1 VEKEEGVVRKG
12 LVVHSVSCG
21 FPHVIADEMPAR
33 RPQDVLS
40 KDTKGGSMEVGTG
53 GAGGGGWRVL
63 RVVRNTLVVLPDEP
77 VGTCIQ
83 PGANCDFH
91 GTQLRLSLSSPLSP
105 STVVDV
111 SLSDTPEEMGG
122 KGGAGRGGKRVA
134 VLRSRSCVGF
144 NPQDFSCTQ
153 EWAVS
158 HDGTKVPMTLMH
170 RKDLVRDGSRPALLI
185 VYGCYG
191 QCIDTD
197 FDVGRLV
204 LMERGWSVVLCHVRG
219 GGELGAQWHA
229 GGKGVDKLNSA
240 HDLRACV
247 DWVANSAKLSCPSRI
262 SLHTSSAGGLVVGA
276 FLNMFQ
282 GLVGAAVVKVPFVD
296 MANTMLDPSLPLTV
310 HEYDE
315 WGSAKDPQVAVPVSF
330 FFYPTFSQ
338 KHVRYSIARA
348 LSLSHFLTL
357 WLSPPPALSLLLS
370 PFSVSESLS
379 VSPPL
384 SHTPS
389 LLFCISLSRARSS
402 SLLEG
407 K

>member
-1 VEKEEGVVRKG
+1 
-12 LVVHSVSCG
+12 
-21 FPHVIADEMPAR
+21 
-33 RPQDVLS
+33 
-40 KDTKGGSMEVGTG
+40 MEVGGG
-53 GAGGGGWRVL
+53 GAGGGGWGVL

-111 SLSDTPEEMGG
+111 SLSDPPEEMGG

-144 NPQDFSCTQ
+144 NPQDFSCSQ

-158 HDGTKVPMTLMH
+158 HDGTKVPMTIMH

-219 GGELGAQWHA
+219 GGELGARWHA

-247 DWVANSAKLSCPSRI
+247 DWVANSAKLSSPSRI
-262 SLHTSSAGGLVVGA
+262 SLHTCSAGGLVVGA

-315 WGSAKDPQVAVPVSF
+315 WGSAKDPQVAVPVF
-330 FFYPTFSQ
+330 FFFLPTSSQ
-338 KHVRYSIARA
+338 KHVRYTLARA
-348 LSLSHFLTL
+348 PSLSHSLALSPPAPPSFSFSPLSPSLSLSLSLTL
-357 WLSPPPALSLLLS
+357 FLSHPLSCS
-370 PFSVSESLS
+370 ASLS
-379 VSPPL
+379 CACAL
-384 SHTPS
+384 TP
-389 LLFCISLSRARSS
+389 FY
-402 SLLEG
+402 LLEG